1 MKIYRHDERVKNLL
15 LTELHTYQTALKNAS
30 KHFQD
35 EAEWKAFQES
45 VEAYIIHRTN
55 KVSQGKALQM
65 GLSWR
70 KVAEL
75 YDLRVNDLELLRE
88 VITSSKFYDYAVY
101 KLRSEFAKEGL
112 TTEGTEAFIE
122 QESTIQYTKGQEKVL
137 SALEGLEKALK
148 EVYKLGG
155 TPECFNVDRN
165 GQVFPQVAF
174 IKAYIK

>member
-1 MKIYRHDERVKNLL
+1 MKIYRQDDRVKNLL
-15 LTELHTYQTALKNAS
+15 LTDLHTYQTALKNAS

-35 EAEWKAFQES
+35 EAEWNAFQES
-45 VEAYIIHRTN
+45 VEAYIIHRTS

-88 VITSSKFYDYAVY
+88 VITGSKFYDYVVY
-101 KLRSEFAKEGL
+101 NEGL
-112 TTEGTEAFIE
+112 TTEGTETLIE

-137 SALEGLEKALK
+137 GALEGLETALK
-148 EVYKLGG
+148 RVYELGG
-155 TPECFNVDRN
+155 TPECFNVDRD

-174 IKAYIK
+174 IKAYVK